1 MEKET
6 SKQIKKTPP
15 AKQKPLFKPNFN
27 HIEYF
32 NEIKEYLNDYK
43 ILELREIAKY
53 NKIKGAKSK
62 QEYIQK
68 INDHFLK
75 IVNVIKIQKV
85 CRGFFVRYFFKIKG
99 GINAFKNRHV
109 CVNETDF
116 YTLEPI
122 SEITFPE
129 FFIFKENSNQ
139 QNETQSEN
147 QQDPFANIHPT
158 ESIFY
163 YGFNVNSLISMYKK
177 NGTIINPYNRKTLPI
192 ETIQNIFSHYQLLS
206 ILFKEHTI
214 CQNSIDNI
222 IAFKI
227 PTKKQIRK
235 LFTPSNVNNNNN
247 NNNNN
252 NDVEE
257 IQMLELEFNNM
268 PVRTLLNTI
277 FNSVVGQPHGITN
290 SSIQSTEFETFIIT
304 NLNLEQLPRIHNDS
318 NYEFET
324 FVINEN
330 IERTN
335 EQNDQ
340 VIELENIRQ
349 KMLLFKQ
356 QPLNTRINEL
366 FMYIDQLGNYT
377 NSSWFLE
384 LNKRKY
390 YLFYSQLRELWTFRA
405 QIPSNIKNK
414 ICPLG
419 DPFLQSSCIFR
430 KPYDQITDDEICKG
444 CLDVIE
450 NIIMTSLDVEY
461 RKIGCLHV
469 LTALTVVSPDS
480 RIQYNYL
487 FELLQTYGDRNLRW

>member
-6 SKQIKKTPP
+6 SKQLNEPKIHPI
-15 AKQKPLFKPNFN
+15 KQKPLFKVQFN

-32 NEIKEYLNDYK
+32 NEIKKYLNDYK
-43 ILELREIAKY
+43 LIELREIAKY

-68 INDHFLK
+68 IDDYFVK
-75 IVNVIKIQKV
+75 VVNAIKIQKV

-99 GINAFKNRHV
+99 GINPFKNRHV

-122 SEITFPE
+122 SEMSFQE

-139 QNETQSEN
+139 QNEN
-147 QQDPFANIHPT
+147 QEEDSVAHQHNTNSNIPVT
-158 ESIFY
+158 DTIFY
-163 YGFNVNSLISMYKK
+163 YGFNVKSLISMYKK
-177 NGTIINPYNRKTLPI
+177 NGTITNPYNRKTLPI
-192 ETIQNIFSHYQLLS
+192 ETIQNIFSHYQLLL
-206 ILFKEHTI
+206 ILFKEQTSHE
-214 CQNSIDNI
+214 NSIDNI
-222 IAFKI
+222 ITFKI

-235 LFTPSNVNNNNN
+235 IFAPNTSIVNNN
-247 NNNNN
+247 
-252 NDVEE
+252 EE
-257 IQMLELEFNNM
+257 IQMLELEFSNT

-277 FNSVVGQPHGITN
+277 FNSVVGQNGNT
-290 SSIQSTEFETFIIT
+290 SIESNEFETFIIT
-304 NLNLEQLPRIHNDS
+304 NFNLDS
-318 NYEFET
+318 VYQFET
-324 FVINEN
+324 FV
-330 IERTN
+330 ERNVDLNTERN
-335 EQNDQ
+335 
-340 VIELENIRQ
+340 ELENIRQ

-419 DPFLQSSCIFR
+419 DPFLQSSAIFR

-469 LTALTVVSPDS
+469 LTALTVVSPES
-480 RIQYNYL
+480 RNQYNYL
-487 FELLQTYGDRNLRW
+487 FDLLETYGARNLRW